1 MLCMNELFGANSGFN
16 KLCRK
21 HFSCWRENLKISGT
35 VFFPRRE
42 KGSRY
47 PIAILCHEFMTNQAF
62 SYPYAKA
69 LAACGYAAFCF
80 DFCGGGLIS
89 TSQGNSREMSVLTE
103 IKDLKAVIAFAR
115 SQRYVNANDLLMMG
129 CSQGGLVAALTA
141 AQMPELVKS
150 LILLYPALA
159 IPDAARAGNM
169 LWMKFDPSN
178 VPKKLHS
185 GPMLLGR
192 NYVLDVLNMDAY
204 HEIAKYHGR
213 ILIVHG
219 DRDTLVDIF
228 HSRKARYY
236 YQAAGASVR
245 LVSISGGK
253 HIFRRPSQIRQVQ
266 KEIRMF
272 VGNSKDR
279 SCH

>member
-1 MLCMNELFGANSGFN
+1 MN
-16 KLCRK
+16 
-21 HFSCWRENLKISGT
+21 ISGT

-42 KGSRY
+42 KGNKY
-47 PIAILCHEFMTNQAF
+47 PIAVICHEFMTNQAF

-89 TSQGNSREMSVLTE
+89 TSQGSSREMSVLTE
-103 IKDLKAVIAFAR
+103 IKDLKAVIAFAQ
-115 SQRYVNANDLLMMG
+115 SQRYVNADDLLLMG

-141 AQMPELVKS
+141 AQMPESVKS
-150 LILLYPALA
+150 LILLYPALS
-159 IPDAARAGNM
+159 IPDAARTGNM
-169 LWMKFDPSN
+169 LWMKFDPSH
-178 VPKKLHS
+178 VPEKLHS
-185 GPMLLGR
+185 GPMRLGR
-192 NYVLDVLNMDAY
+192 NYVLDVINMDAY
-204 HEIAKYHGR
+204 HQIAKYHGR

-219 DRDTLVDIF
+219 DKDTLVDIS
-228 HSRKARYY
+228 HSKKARYC

-245 LVSISGGK
+245 LVTISGGK
-253 HIFRRPSQIRQVQ
+253 HIFRKLSQIRQVQ

-279 SCH
+279 SCR

>member
-1 MLCMNELFGANSGFN
+1 MN
-16 KLCRK
+16 
-21 HFSCWRENLKISGT
+21 ISGT
-35 VFFPRRE
+35 VFFPREE
-42 KGSRY
+42 KGNKY
-47 PIAILCHEFMTNQAF
+47 PIAVICHEFMTNQAF

-89 TSQGNSREMSVLTE
+89 TSQGSSREMSVLTE

-115 SQRYVNANDLLMMG
+115 SQRYVNADDLLLMG

-141 AQMPELVKS
+141 AQMPKSVKS
-150 LILLYPALA
+150 LILLYPALS

-169 LWMKFDPSN
+169 LWMKFDPSH
-178 VPKKLHS
+178 VPEKLHS
-185 GPMLLGR
+185 GPMRLGR
-192 NYVLDVLNMDAY
+192 NYVLDVINMDAY
-204 HEIAKYHGR
+204 HQIAKYHGR

-219 DRDTLVDIF
+219 DKDTLVDIS
-228 HSRKARYY
+228 HSRKARYC

-245 LVSISGGK
+245 LVTISGGK
-253 HIFRRPSQIRQVQ
+253 HIFRKPSQIRQVQ

-279 SCH
+279 SCR